1 MMVVLIID
9 LNKFLELDP
18 AIAIAIAVIIWVCR
32 IETGIRWVHPVS
44 IGT

>member
-9 LNKFLELDP
+9 LNKFLELDQ
-18 AIAIAIAVIIWVCR
+18 AITIAVIIWVCR